1 MKGSLT
7 ATTFTAPCSTL
18 CTVRQSSSEIV
29 GHKGKVGQG
38 TYALR
43 KTMRPIRP
51 KPLMPTRVSDMM
63 IMSAAGIGVWFFF
76 AENGGWGVRELWM
89 LERIGGVFRRKE
101 NFWWGDP
108 RLHRGATQTSEG
120 LDSISASRRNHRPTV
135 IHGGPRTATSARWQ
149 AMVK

>member
-1 MKGSLT
+1 
-7 ATTFTAPCSTL
+7 
-18 CTVRQSSSEIV
+18 
-29 GHKGKVGQG
+29 
-38 TYALR
+38 
-43 KTMRPIRP
+43 
-51 KPLMPTRVSDMM
+51 MM

-135 IHGGPRTATSARWQ
+135 IPRRSPNSNVSKVASYGKVAIWLKIIQ
-149 AMVK
+149 LSQ